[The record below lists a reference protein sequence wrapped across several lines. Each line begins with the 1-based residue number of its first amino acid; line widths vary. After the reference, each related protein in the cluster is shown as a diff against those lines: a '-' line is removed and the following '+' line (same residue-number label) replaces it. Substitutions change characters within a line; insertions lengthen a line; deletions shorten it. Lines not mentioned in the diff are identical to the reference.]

1 MHDLVAAGWCLVVAN
16 IFLRFLRERLSQC
29 QPAGRPA
36 PASCLIPARETERE
50 TETRSLSLSQRYIGH
65 SHKWSVCTAHR
76 WGQGP
81 GTLRHVMR
89 IELLAAATAMRKF
102 NSLPRQFTPEVLRSD
117 LARAEV
123 LHSLAWPSIFPDI
136 DSRHL

>member
-1 MHDLVAAGWCLVVAN
+1 ML
-16 IFLRFLRERLSQC
+16 
-29 QPAGRPA
+29 
-36 PASCLIPARETERE
+36 ASCLIPARETEAE
-50 TETRSLSLSQRYIGH
+50 TERGTETPDQVGRVLSLSQRYIGH

>member
-1 MHDLVAAGWCLVVAN
+1 MHDLVAGQHISQVFKRKVESVPTSQCWLPVSS
-16 IFLRFLRERLSQC
+16 RHERRRQRQRERRRHQ
-29 QPAGRPA
+29 
-36 PASCLIPARETERE
+36 
-50 TETRSLSLSQRYIGH
+50 TRSLSLSQRYIGH